1 MTRHYR
7 WALAAFVAFGAAAG
21 TTESR
26 PAQAQQ
32 QPPPR
37 EQQQS
42 AQRDGRRDNP
52 RLPWWKEPRMMAELG
67 LSADQSATIDQIFE
81 SAMEKARPLRNE
93 VKQLEVELDS
103 AMRANTAQ
111 VAVFARQVDKIETKR
126 AELNKTRTVM
136 LYRMRRVLT
145 AEQNARFQAMHDRW
159 EAARKKQDTDR
170 RK

>member
-1 MTRHYR
+1 MARHYR
-7 WALAAFVAFGAAAG
+7 WALAALAAFIAAAG
-21 TTESR
+21 AAGSHPLRAEQHT
-26 PAQAQQ
+26 
-32 QPPPR
+32 PPR

-52 RLPWWKEPRMMAELG
+52 RLPWWKEPGIMAELG
-67 LSADQSATIDQIFE
+67 LSADQSTQIDQIFE
-81 SAMEKARPLRNE
+81 AAMEKARPLRDE

-111 VAVFARQVDKIETKR
+111 VAVFARQVDKIENKR

-145 AEQNARFQAMHDRW
+145 AEQNAKFQAMHDRW
-159 EAARKKQDTDR
+159 EAARKKQDSDR
-170 RK
+170 RR